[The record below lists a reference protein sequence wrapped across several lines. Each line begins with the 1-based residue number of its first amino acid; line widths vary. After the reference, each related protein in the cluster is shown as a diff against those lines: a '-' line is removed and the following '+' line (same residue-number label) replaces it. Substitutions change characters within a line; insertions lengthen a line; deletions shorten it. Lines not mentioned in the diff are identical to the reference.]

1 MIRTRIADFE
11 IRANAAADDRTIP
24 VVVSTAAPVARDG
37 YSEILVHTPDAID
50 LSRAPLPLIE
60 SHDARTVNIG
70 VVENLKIGNGKLT
83 GIARFGE
90 SARANELLADIRAK
104 VVTGLSVGYEILE
117 FDDSKNGVLTVT
129 KFRPL
134 EISIVSIPADIN
146 AGFFKRDLTVNNETQ
161 VQTPIHNDAESSRV
175 AAINGIFEINL
186 VQRMDGAEALQNRAL
201 AFGWSEETTRKVV
214 QNAIGDRNVSVVDH
228 RGTTDDMLGI
238 HHGNIPLTR
247 QGSLAERFVAS
258 SAQQQHRF
266 GPTVDYA
273 DELHDAA
280 VNALAM
286 RAGCKINDPS
296 PMTLDLSRMS
306 MRAIDKLFADGKVK
320 RRGFGG
326 TTSDFPSL
334 LSNVASKIATVSM
347 QELSADWR
355 KFCRVISVPD
365 FKATSLIGVSAFSG
379 LTAIP
384 EAGEYSQGQIVDTAE
399 SVRVATYGA
408 NFGLTRQAMVND
420 DLAEFGMLGRKF
432 ALAAHRKVAE
442 IVFGLLTS
450 NPVLAADN
458 TAVFHANHANLTT
471 GVGAPSVTT
480 IGALSNKMRLQKDY
494 GGTAYL
500 NIKPAFLIAPIG
512 LEMTAKT
519 VIASGF
525 YPLGAGTGETSP
537 FAVSP
542 LMNSLEVITDPA
554 LDAASASAWYLA
566 SNPTS
571 QDTLIVAFL
580 DSAGE
585 DGVSVEQFQPD
596 EKTDTSWFKIR
607 LECGAAV
614 ADYRGLQKH
623 AGA

>member
-37 YSEILVHTPDAID
+37 YSEILLHTPEAID

-146 AGFFKRDLTVNNETQ
+146 AGFFKREKVMTAE
-161 VQTPIHNDAESSRV
+161 VQTQGNESAECARIT
-175 AAINGIFEINL
+175 AINEIFANPL
-186 VQRMDGAEALQNRAL
+186 VQRMAGSEALRNRAL
-201 AFGWSEETTRKVV
+201 GYGWTEAQARELALKAVSTE
-214 QNAIGDRNVSVVDH
+214 SVVDH
-228 RGTTDDMLGI
+228 RGTPDDAFGI
-238 HHGNIPLTR
+238 HHGSMPLNR
-247 QGSLAERFVAS
+247 EGSLAERFMAS
-258 SAQQQHRF
+258 SGQQQHRF
-266 GPTVDYA
+266 APTVDYA
-273 DELHDAA
+273 DDLHESA

-286 RAGCKINDPS
+286 RAGCKIDDAS
-296 PMTLDLSRMS
+296 QMTRDLSKMS
-306 MRAIDKLFADGKVK
+306 MRDIGKLFADGKVK

-365 FKATSLIGVSAFSG
+365 FKPTSLIGVSAFSG

-384 EAGEYSQGQIVDTAE
+384 EAGEYSQGRIVDTAE

-408 NFGLTRQAMVND
+408 NFGLTRQAMIND

-450 NPVLAADN
+450 NPTLVADN
-458 TAVFHANHANLTT
+458 TAVFHSTHDNLTT
-471 GVGAPSVTT
+471 GTGAPSVTT

-500 NIKPAFLIAPIG
+500 NIKPAFLVCPIG

-519 VIASGF
+519 VISSGY

-542 LMNSLEVITDPA
+542 LTNTLEVISDPA
-554 LDAASASAWYLA
+554 LDANSITAWYLA
-566 SNPTS
+566 SNPMS

-580 DSAGE
+580 DSAGQ
-585 DGVSVEQFQPD
+585 DGITVEEFKPD
-596 EKTDTSWFKIR
+596 EKTDTTWFKVR
-607 LECGAAV
+607 LEVGATV